1 MPREDATRVRF
12 HEEAPSYKEGEAV
25 EYRSASAGWIP
36 AKVVRVNGNGTYD
49 LDCKQ
54 DVPSDRIRAQER
66 GPSFQAGD
74 HVEYFSGSQGKWIP
88 AKVLLQK
95 TDGRLDLDCKQDV
108 SASTVRWPSISSQL
122 HNFTLGDFV
131 EYYSSSQGSWI
142 SARVTALKPNGR
154 IDLDCKADVA
164 ADSVRQPLPPP
175 GSERLPNLL
184 EPGESVEYFG
194 AKMQRWISAK
204 VFGTLGTW
212 GGHSVAKARKKRDRA
227 WDSTA
232 ATSDQQRSSK
242 KARMDITGTQCDEQE
257 TEWKSCKSE
266 HWLLWQDRQ
275 GWESGPSPWET
286 KLTKEME
293 WNENKSQ
300 HWRSWQNEQEEK
312 TGQVLQAY
320 FHKLVR
326 QAFAT

>member
-1 MPREDATRVRF
+1 MPREDARRVLF

-36 AKVVRVNGNGTYD
+36 AKVVRVTGTGSYD

-66 GPSFQAGD
+66 GPTFQAGD

-88 AKVLLQK
+88 AKVLNQK

-122 HNFTLGDFV
+122 HNFAVGDFV
-131 EYYSSSQGSWI
+131 EYYSPSQGNWI
-142 SARVTALKPNGR
+142 SARVTALKPTGR

-204 VFGTLGTW
+204 VLKRNSNGTYDLDCKQNVQPEKLRKAALGAHERMTSNRRVARLARKVKERWKAMDDAKKEQMLYRKALMAIEQLKTLGDDN
-212 GGHSVAKARKKRDRA
+212 V
-227 WDSTA
+227 
-232 ATSDQQRSSK
+232 
-242 KARMDITGTQCDEQE
+242 
-257 TEWKSCKSE
+257 
-266 HWLLWQDRQ
+266 
-275 GWESGPSPWET
+275 PSPE
-286 KLTKEME
+286 
-293 WNENKSQ
+293 S
-300 HWRSWQNEQEEK
+300 
-312 TGQVLQAY
+312 
-320 FHKLVR
+320 
-326 QAFAT
+326 